1 AHALPVERFSDRD
14 CRLADG
20 SERGQVPGTLHLGDD
35 VRDRSPLLVVAYS
48 GMTPSRPSWVP
59 SSRVGAAPAV
69 STGAPVTVT
78 GLVARAHQEIS
89 RPELATV
96 LSPSSQLI
104 ELTTKSAFDAA
115 LSTNITSIAPS
126 VLLQT
131 SDIVG
136 KVATSF
142 AGELGGVVP
151 IVGQ

>member
-1 AHALPVERFSDRD
+1 
-14 CRLADG
+14 
-20 SERGQVPGTLHLGDD
+20 
-35 VRDRSPLLVVAYS
+35 LVVAYS

-151 IVGQ
+151 IVGQFIAAVVSLWESEQEEAARKAEQAKTACSNVYASQAPRG